1 MQKLINEQNND
12 TKDIMMDLN
21 IPFKFY
27 LFLLLII
34 IIIVV
39 VKYFYSNEEIF
50 EFIEKT
56 KKNSLKAFS
65 DEEDKLDLLTK
76 LNTKINR
83 DYLDNSKYYNEE
95 GYFRIYGNKNT
106 AKNINNKSSINKIY
120 IKKIKKVGFSK
131 DIIYENDN

>member
-1 MQKLINEQNND
+1 MKKLITEQNND

-56 KKNSLKAFS
+56 KKNSLK
-65 DEEDKLDLLTK
+65 
-76 LNTKINR
+76 R
-83 DYLDNSKYYNEE
+83 
-95 GYFRIYGNKNT
+95 G
-106 AKNINNKSSINKIY
+106 
-120 IKKIKKVGFSK
+120 
-131 DIIYENDN
+131 